1 MADKILIADD
11 DLDTLKLVGLMLRR
25 QGYEIVEV
33 SAGAQVLEK
42 AASERPQLI
51 LLDVMMPDMDGYEVT
66 RRLRT
71 NPDLARIPIIMF
83 TAKALVD
90 DKVAGFEAGADDYL
104 TKPTHPAELTAH
116 VKAALARKDLHGQET
131 PGKGARI
138 IGFLGAQGG
147 VGTTTLA
154 INTAVA
160 LSRQGQEVIL
170 ADVNSGRSGLG
181 LQLGLDV
188 PAGLTALLQ
197 RRPEEITPRLVE
209 GQLVTHASGIRLLLA
224 SYQPADAAL
233 LDAHAQLGAIVQAL
247 AALCNILVLDLGSG
261 LSLGMRQVVG
271 RCDKVLLP
279 VEPQRV
285 SVALAQALIKELGA
299 HGLRPEQIKPVLVK
313 RARSSL
319 QFTTGKLQ
327 SLFNSKDLAVI
338 SAAPEL
344 AYQASEAGAPM
355 VLLDPHSQTAGQF
368 SRLAQQLLQ
377 NGLQAAKPPEPGKS
391 YARKPTGS
399 LIPG

>member
-1 MADKILIADD
+1 MAEKILIIDD

-33 SAGAQVLEK
+33 SGGAQALEK
-42 AASERPQLI
+42 AAAERPNLI
-51 LLDVMMPDMDGYEVT
+51 LLDVMMPDMDGHEVT

-71 NPDLARIPIIMF
+71 NPDLAQIPIIMF
-83 TAKALVD
+83 TAKALVS

-104 TKPTHPAELTAH
+104 TKPTHPAELAAH
-116 VKAALARKDLHGQET
+116 IKAALARSDSQSRET
-131 PGKGARI
+131 PAKGARM

-154 INTAVA
+154 INIAVS

-209 GQLVTHASGIRLLLA
+209 GHLVTHASGIRLLLA
-224 SYQPADAAL
+224 SYQPADAVL
-233 LDAHAQLGAIVQAL
+233 LDARPQLDATVQAL
-247 AALCNILVLDLGSG
+247 AALCNVLVLDLGSG
-261 LSLGMRQVVG
+261 LSLAMRQVVR
-271 RCDKVLLP
+271 RCDKVLLS
-279 VEPQRV
+279 VEPHRV
-285 SVALAQALIKELGA
+285 SVALAQALVNELGA
-299 HGLRPEQIKPVLVK
+299 LGLRPEQIKPVLVK

-327 SLFNSKDLAVI
+327 NLFNSKDLTVI
-338 SAAPEL
+338 NAAPEL

-377 NGLQAAKPPEPGKS
+377 NGLQAAMTTVPGGPT
-391 YARKPTGS
+391 ARKPTGS